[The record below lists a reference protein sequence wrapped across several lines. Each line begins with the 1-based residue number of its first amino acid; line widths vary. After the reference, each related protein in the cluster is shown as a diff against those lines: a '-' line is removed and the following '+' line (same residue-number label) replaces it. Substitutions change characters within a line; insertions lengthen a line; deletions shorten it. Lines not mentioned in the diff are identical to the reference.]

1 MRKPSRRQPSG
12 VKVRGMGGV
21 MVRFA
26 KCCRPVPGDAILGFI
41 TQGKGV
47 SVHRVECPNASS
59 LGAQPDRII
68 DVNWDVSPTDA
79 HIVDIEI
86 EAADRSG
93 LLQDVMSVLSEHKTN
108 ATSVTARTKRDG
120 SASISCSLE
129 IRDLNHLSQLLSKL
143 NRVRD
148 VRTAYRVTKREA
160 RAGDR

>member
-1 MRKPSRRQPSG
+1 MAPARAEIGDPQWPLALENAQALDFGPQLRLRPG
-12 VKVRGMGGV
+12 VK
-21 MVRFA
+21 
-26 KCCRPVPGDAILGFI
+26 D
-41 TQGKGV
+41 
-47 SVHRVECPNASS
+47 VE
-59 LGAQPDRII
+59 
-68 DVNWDVSPTDA
+68 V
-79 HIVDIEI
+79 
-86 EAADRSG
+86 EAAKRVG

-129 IRDLNHLSQLLSKL
+129 IRDLNHLSQLLGKL